1 MALGYLLGAEQLGS
15 DPPTREEI
23 YLLTERLDRREVAI
37 VRRMIERNLNAP
49 LASSAGRLFDAAAS
63 LLGLCD
69 TATYEGEAAV
79 RLEAA
84 ASSSPRSVELP
95 WRLTS
100 HGGCCVYDPVPT
112 LRSLLSGLA
121 EGASVDSLAA
131 AFHQTITAV
140 TVAMVE
146 QAVKTS
152 RVRTICLSGGCFQS
166 NLLAR
171 TVPAALRA
179 DGLRALIN
187 RSVPVNDGGI
197 SYGQVA
203 VAAARLRHLPGGG

>member
-1 MALGYLLGAEQLGS
+1 
-15 DPPTREEI
+15 
-23 YLLTERLDRREVAI
+23 
-37 VRRMIERNLNAP
+37 MIERNLNTP

-84 ASSSPRSVELP
+84 ATGWASSAELP

-100 HGGCCVYDPVPT
+100 HGGCWVYDPAPT
-112 LRSLLSGLA
+112 LRSLLCGLA
-121 EGASVDSLAA
+121 GGASVESLAA

-140 TVAMVE
+140 TVALVE
-146 QAVKTS
+146 QAVKAS
-152 RVRTICLSGGCFQS
+152 RVRTVCLSGGCFQS

-179 DGLRALIN
+179 DGLRVLIN
-187 RSVPVNDGGI
+187 RRVPVNDGGI

-203 VAAARLRHLPGGG
+203 IAAARLRHLPSGG